1 MGAGQY
7 RDQTPEEVRKKLD
20 DVEQELF
27 TLRLRVGPQRN
38 TSRIRELRRQVARM
52 KTVLFEKGL
61 RV

>member
-7 RDQTPEEVRKKLD
+7 RDQTAEEVRKKLD

-52 KTVLFEKGL
+52 KTVLSEQGL